1 MAYKY
6 NPLIPLNLQKQ
17 DPAATPGDID
27 RLQGEIDTLT
37 ADVRNKVPKIFT
49 TIEELEIGE
58 IGQYQGDTNETFT
71 NGYFYKR
78 NNALPVVYEDVTIPS
93 GSKRI
98 IYTNKFDSSQKV
110 VYAIEESSLEN
121 EVIVNYS
128 QSGSVYSLTSE
139 VHNNINTKTYYQ
151 WNLSNETSLIS
162 GDRGVFF
169 GLQSVLTSMY
179 NTVIDDQSIN
189 GVKSLYNWL
198 SSIFLSAGFL
208 PDNSQ
213 PAKIGRIDDVLF
225 NMYIPLIFKNGS
237 SIQRS
242 DVWHFVLMSDL
253 VALNWD
259 YEAYISNWYPI
270 TIEDGVWCY
279 DAENYNRL
287 SFQYGAFGFSVG
299 DFKYLA
305 IQSGASG
312 QRCDTVY
319 SAVSSDG
326 SIERY
331 IDTNHLLCVFDSE
344 PQPES
349 TLWAQAIDLDLYFN
363 YTASIE
369 TTIEPITIHKKK
381 QYYDEYGFPLVHT
394 NAITRVDTQ
403 PALNPA
409 DFATA
414 TQGTEAD
421 NALQTITA
429 SSTGYL
435 SLTASAKSGD
445 AGAKTQAIS
454 GTLTVQPIDTA
465 DASHQGLAEA
475 SDVKSYIADNTATKA
490 QGTAADTALQQVVH
504 GTDGLYVT
512 TTVTQKASNEQNI
525 YTALTLQDVETAD
538 DTHKGVAE
546 ASNVRN
552 MFNIISAQSE
562 AYGVMWDT
570 ANPSPQCIRI
580 GNIYNHQ
587 TLPVQ
592 SGMIGGVMAD
602 DGTFTPFD
610 NQADWTQATQARD
623 GSDGQVMIKI
633 PQHWRKLAQYGTI
646 REVLISPIEL
656 PGYVKIPTRYCG
668 AYEASIERSTG
679 KLCSVNNATADFR
692 GGNNTSAWDGTYRT
706 LLNRPVTNLNQ
717 SEFLAAARLR
727 AAGTS
732 WNNLLYKI
740 CRDIYWLFVTEYATL
755 DSQADYNA
763 ALDANGFKQG
773 GLGAGVTTWD
783 GTSWDNF
790 NLYNPFV
797 TCGYLDEYGN
807 QTAIKNFSLYNADST
822 LLKTFSVNSYRGIM
836 LPFGHIWK
844 HIADVLINVES
855 GDGNSTVYLCDN
867 PANFNSSS
875 VTNYNFICNQM
886 RTDSYVKEMYLG
898 DNADIFAIAGGGNS
912 TSYYC
917 DQQWCGDLP
926 ASGSSLRCW
935 LFGGDAYSGSRV
947 GLACANSNHDPGS
960 RGRNIGSRLC
970 FIP

>member
-1 MAYKY
+1 MAYEY
-6 NPLIPLNLQKQ
+6 NPLIPLNLQKKQ
-17 DPAATPGDID
+17 NAATPGDIE

-37 ADVRNKVPKIFT
+37 TNVRNKVPKFFT
-49 TIEELEIGE
+49 SIEELEINE
-58 IGQYQGDTNETFT
+58 IGEYQGETNETFT

-78 NNALPVVYEDVTIPS
+78 GSGTTEIDVKSETTLTPTYYVNLTLWSDNTQVVKLVNNVQRSNAVYHGGVTLRYNMSNGDSVMIFGFPVDNGFVTTTRLMPAISPCSQSDWWALPKAYNDTQNRWVDYDIDVRGTGSWEWDVTIDGEFKPQL
-93 GSKRI
+93 G
-98 IYTNKFDSSQKV
+98 
-110 VYAIEESSLEN
+110 
-121 EVIVNYS
+121 
-128 QSGSVYSLTSE
+128 G
-139 VHNNINTKTYYQ
+139 
-151 WNLSNETSLIS
+151 W
-162 GDRGVFF
+162 
-169 GLQSVLTSMY
+169 
-179 NTVIDDQSIN
+179 
-189 GVKSLYNWL
+189 
-198 SSIFLSAGFL
+198 GF
-208 PDNSQ
+208 
-213 PAKIGRIDDVLF
+213 
-225 NMYIPLIFKNGS
+225 
-237 SIQRS
+237 
-242 DVWHFVLMSDL
+242 
-253 VALNWD
+253 
-259 YEAYISNWYPI
+259 EAYIHSLYYPLPDI
-270 TIEDGVWCY
+270 GYVPCFAIGIPSGIAGFGIYIHPKPVTLPFLLDIDGLWFSLGNIFLFDPLNLPYSTEDSFIAKNFEYVNIPTI
-279 DAENYNRL
+279 A
-287 SFQYGAFGFSVG
+287 
-299 DFKYLA
+299 
-305 IQSGASG
+305 
-312 QRCDTVY
+312 
-319 SAVSSDG
+319 
-326 SIERY
+326 
-331 IDTNHLLCVFDSE
+331 
-344 PQPES
+344 
-349 TLWAQAIDLDLYFN
+349 
-363 YTASIE
+363 
-369 TTIEPITIHKKK
+369 
-381 QYYDEYGFPLVHT
+381 
-394 NAITRVDTQ
+394 RVDTQ
-403 PALNPA
+403 PSLDPS

-421 NALQTITA
+421 NALQNITA
-429 SSTGYL
+429 SGTGYL
-435 SLTASAKSGD
+435 SLTASAKSGA

-692 GGNNTSAWDGTYRT
+692 GGDNTSAWDGTYRT

-917 DQQWCGDLP
+917 DHQWCGDLP

-935 LFGGDAYSGSRV
+935 LSGGAANDGSRG